1 MVDLI
6 TIHIYPNSPINRS
19 LMYCENIKRNKSIML
34 PFGLYPMDVGHRS
47 NHVKSLVS
55 ILLVCDWLHSV

>member
-1 MVDLI
+1 
-6 TIHIYPNSPINRS
+6 
-19 LMYCENIKRNKSIML
+19 MYCENIKRNKSIML